1 MFIEGTWIVR
11 SCTNPAFS
19 LDCTPERLEA
29 NIWCP
34 QLTVYRDGAD
44 GVMAHTVVA
53 KALVFETQLEAAQA
67 ARMYGER
74 WIAQHL
80 RS

>member
-1 MFIEGTWIVR
+1 MKVSRRKALLERRKLKVR
-11 SCTNPAFS
+11 KQLRTS
-19 LDCTPERLEA
+19 EK
-29 NIWCP
+29 P

-74 WIAQHL
+74 WIGQHL